1 MARTQAADYDQKR
14 EIITAK
20 AAELFA
26 RRGFS
31 AASVSELAQ
40 TCKISKSL
48 IYHYYASK
56 EAILFAAMSDH
67 MDTLVELIC
76 NRAKATTTPEAEFRS
91 LTRDILQCYT
101 GAAHHQKILLYE
113 LSFLP
118 APQQKEI
125 VAKQRA
131 VIAEIEALL
140 LRINPRT
147 KANKKKLRA
156 KVMLYFGM
164 MNWTHTWFNASGPIS
179 RNELAD
185 EISNTTLCSLN

>member
-14 EIITAK
+14 EIITRK

-26 RRGFS
+26 TKGFA
-31 AASVSELAQ
+31 AASVSDLARK
-40 TCKISKSL
+40 CKISKSL
-48 IYHYYASK
+48 LYHYYPSK

-67 MDTLVELIC
+67 MDALVRIVC
-76 NRAKATTTPEAEFRS
+76 DRKKIKHTPEEEFRA
-91 LTRDILQCYT
+91 LTRDLLQCYT

-118 APQQKEI
+118 AAQRKEI
-125 VAKQRA
+125 IEKQREVIGA
-131 VIAEIEALL
+131 VEALL
-140 LRINPRT
+140 AAMIA
-147 KANKKKLRA
+147 KAKTNRSKLRA

-164 MNWTHTWFNASGPIS
+164 MNWTHTWFKAAGPIT

-185 EISNTTLCSLN
+185 EIANTTLCSLK